1 MTRVAYAG
9 WMTIES
15 LTAQL
20 RDFARQRE
28 WEQFHGPKN
37 LTMALSGEAGELV
50 SLFQWLQDDQITD
63 WIREPKNRT
72 AVEHEMA
79 DVFAYLLRLADILGT
94 DLEAALQAKIEI
106 NEQKYPVDLSRG
118 NATKY
123 TNLTTDQNAEG

>member
-1 MTRVAYAG
+1 
-9 WMTIES
+9 MTIES

-28 WEQFHGPKN
+28 WEQFHSPKN

-63 WIREPKNRT
+63 WIRAPKNRT

-79 DVFAYLLRLADILGT
+79 DVFAYLLRLADILGI

-106 NEQKYPVDLSRG
+106 NGQKYPVDLSRG